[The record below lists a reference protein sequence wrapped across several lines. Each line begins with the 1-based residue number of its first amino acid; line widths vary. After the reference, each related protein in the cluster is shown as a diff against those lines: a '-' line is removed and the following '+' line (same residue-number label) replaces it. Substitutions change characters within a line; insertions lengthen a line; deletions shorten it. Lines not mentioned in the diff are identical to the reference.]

1 MRILVFGVEYKNDDF
16 EFKKI
21 ENEEEFFS
29 EILNKN
35 YEVLII
41 NFEYFSSFLE
51 VNNFFDGVVIFV
63 YYLVD
68 EMIYKKSLEVGDYFY
83 TFDELWKIKYRLK
96 YIAKK
101 KGIKDKFIYKNLVF
115 DLKNNMLYKDK
126 KRVKLSPAER
136 DILSLLIRNKN
147 RFISKEFIIQNSENI
162 DNISSIKVLI
172 SKLRKL
178 GFEVENQKN
187 LGYKIKE

>member
-147 RFISKEFIIQNSENI
+147 KFISKEFIIQNSENI